1 MIFDDSFHKNTE
13 WPAGLKVSKRI
24 DSCE

>member
-1 MIFDDSFHKNTE
+1 MMFDDSFHKNTE

-24 DSCE
+24 YSCE

>member
-1 MIFDDSFHKNTE
+1 MILDDSFHKNTE

-24 DSCE
+24 YSCE